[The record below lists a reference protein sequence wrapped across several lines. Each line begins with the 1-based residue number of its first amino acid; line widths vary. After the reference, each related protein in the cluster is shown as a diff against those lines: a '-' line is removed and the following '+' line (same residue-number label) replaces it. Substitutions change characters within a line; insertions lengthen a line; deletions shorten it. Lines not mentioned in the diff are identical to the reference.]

1 MTSPVHRYT
10 AYGLVLHSEVALPEL
25 PPGGAEADVVVRVGP
40 VDGVPAE
47 ASGEELYARA
57 DDGVARLY
65 LRDAG
70 ACCVRAGREIVVAAA
85 PGVDER
91 LLRLLLLGPALA
103 AVLRQRGRL
112 VFHASAVAIDGGAVA
127 FLGASGWGKSTVA
140 AAFHAA
146 GHAVV
151 DDDVVVVGTNG
162 PVPVTIPGVPRVKLY
177 PDVATSLGMN
187 PAALPVVQ
195 PRVGKLGLALA
206 GGFAAGPLP
215 LRGLYVLD
223 DADALAIV
231 PLAPP
236 DALVEMLRHSYGA
249 RTFRWTHAPEHF
261 RQCAAVAARVPSRR
275 LRRPRSLA
283 GLPGLVRAVEQDVA
297 AGAAVPP

>member
-40 VDGVPAE
+40 VDVPAA

-127 FLGASGWGKSTVA
+127 FLGASGGAS
-140 AAFHAA
+140 
-146 GHAVV
+146 
-151 DDDVVVVGTNG
+151 GT
-162 PVPVTIPGVPRVKLY
+162 I
-177 PDVATSLGMN
+177 
-187 PAALPVVQ
+187 
-195 PRVGKLGLALA
+195 
-206 GGFAAGPLP
+206 
-215 LRGLYVLD
+215 
-223 DADALAIV
+223 
-231 PLAPP
+231 
-236 DALVEMLRHSYGA
+236 A
-249 RTFRWTHAPEHF
+249 RAS
-261 RQCAAVAARVPSRR
+261 ASSRT
-275 LRRPRSLA
+275 
-283 GLPGLVRAVEQDVA
+283 
-297 AGAAVPP
+297 